1 MSDIPGWSVPR
12 GGPAQDLSTWGRL
25 CSPAGFTWN
34 TGRAKLPGP
43 AALRARAP
51 QAPSRLRLRRC
62 PRPRATPTWPPEPAV
77 PDSTGC
83 TTLAL
88 THRPVNEAR
97 PEEQLAPGR
106 TGTAARNPTV
116 HTPPSPPS
124 RGTTARR
131 RWPQSVDLP
140 DSRPGAG
147 TRASRTTRQFHV
159 KPVDARAPGVPVR
172 FPPVAQHGVS
182 IGVVESR
189 SYLAL
194 ASGRLYRA
202 AYPVG
207 RARHELTRTR
217 CADPRSSSSAGAGL
231 TAEIAVRVPITVVSR
246 ETTERISGLLTRA
259 REAASA
265 SPE

>member
-25 CSPAGFTWN
+25 CTAAGFTWN
-34 TGRAKLPGP
+34 TGRAKLPRP

-62 PRPRATPTWPPEPAV
+62 PRPRSTPTWPPEPAV
-77 PDSTGC
+77 PDPTGC

-116 HTPPSPPS
+116 HTPPSTPS

-140 DSRPGAG
+140 DSRPRAG
-147 TRASRTTRQFHV
+147 TRARRTTRQFHV
-159 KPVDARAPGVPVR
+159 KPVDTRAPAVPVR
-172 FPPVAQHGVS
+172 FPPVAKHGVS

-217 CADPRSSSSAGAGL
+217 CADPRSSNSAGAGL
-231 TAEIAVRVPITVVSR
+231 TAEIAVRMPITAVSR
-246 ETTERISGLLTRA
+246 ETAERISGLLTRA